1 MDYRFEIGDFD
12 SIFTDHER
20 AYTDN
25 PNIPLVEQILLRFG
39 FTQEELKN
47 IDCRPNLFFDKN
59 EIPNPEF
66 KKDYGCLLFATR
78 IDKLKDSYNDIDST
92 FSHKQKDVIIGG
104 NWVRDYGGFD
114 SYLVAD
120 VYGNKIDM
128 PKMRTVDYH
137 EELLLKVR
145 HSWLYMKH

>member
-47 IDCRPNLFFDKN
+47 IDGTVRMKLTK
-59 EIPNPEF
+59 EI
-66 KKDYGCLLFATR
+66 KKHARSLLP
-78 IDKLKDSYNDIDST
+78 K
-92 FSHKQKDVIIGG
+92 GG
-104 NWVRDYGGFD
+104 RGG
-114 SYLVAD
+114 
-120 VYGNKIDM
+120 
-128 PKMRTVDYH
+128 
-137 EELLLKVR
+137 
-145 HSWLYMKH
+145 